1 MQKIILDIDTGIDDA
16 LAISYLLSRK
26 EEADVL
32 GLTTTYGNVYVDVAY
47 DNTTRVLNALNR
59 NDIKVYKGASDPLL
73 EKFNYRPI
81 KAVIHG
87 KNGIG
92 NVELPKAN
100 VKEETMPAWDFMIES
115 ALQYKD
121 DLTIIPVGPLTNL
134 AIAYQKNPNAFKGV
148 KIVIMGGALTVPGNA
163 SKYAEANIFN
173 DPEAA
178 KIILEADLDV
188 TMVGL
193 DVTLQTLIS
202 DKEIQS
208 WKTCYNI
215 AAKALYDMS
224 VYYYTFEAKGKGD
237 PSGALHDPLAV
248 EVALN
253 PDIINQYVSTD
264 LTVELEEPSRGR
276 TTGKVSLI
284 KDGPDKTKVAV
295 QVKADEFVN
304 KFVNSIYEMLKAL

>member
-26 EEADVL
+26 DEADVL
-32 GLTTTYGNVYVDVAY
+32 GLTTTYGNVYVEVAQ
-47 DNTTRVLNALNR
+47 DNTKRILNALNR
-59 NDIKVYKGASDPLL
+59 NDIKVYKGASDPLF
-73 EKFNYRPI
+73 EKYDYRPI

-92 NVELPKAN
+92 NVELEKSK
-100 VKEETMPAWDFMIES
+100 VVDEEKPAWDFMIES
-115 ALQYKD
+115 ALKYQH

-134 AIAYQKNPNAFKGV
+134 AIAYQKNPDAFKNV

-163 SKYAEANIFN
+163 SLFSEANIYG

-178 KIILEADLDV
+178 KIVLEAPLDV

-193 DVTLQTLIS
+193 DVTLQTLIT
-202 DKEIQS
+202 DKEIAC
-208 WKTCYNI
+208 WKTCNNI

-224 VYYYTFEAKGKGD
+224 VYYYTFEAKQKGD

-253 PDIINQYVSTD
+253 NDIISQYLYTD
-264 LTVELEEPSRGR
+264 LTVELEGPSRGR
-276 TTGKVSLI
+276 TIGKKELI
-284 KDGPDKTKVAV
+284 KDGPNKTKVAL
-295 QVKADEFVN
+295 QVKADEFLN
-304 KFVNSIYEMLKAL
+304 KFVNSIYEMLKTL